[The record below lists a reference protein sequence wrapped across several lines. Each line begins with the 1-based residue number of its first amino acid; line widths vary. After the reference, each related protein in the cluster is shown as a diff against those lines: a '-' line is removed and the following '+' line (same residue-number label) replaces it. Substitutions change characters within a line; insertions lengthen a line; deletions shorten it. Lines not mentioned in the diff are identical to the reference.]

1 MNADDISGGAFN
13 TMKLSKPVFR
23 YKCPFLSW
31 MIPLCLILSYPATLL
46 SHPQTAQNLLSQADD
61 VFQQMS
67 QITGLPIKAPL
78 KKQVIGRAEI
88 EKYLTQNLHEE
99 MTPEE
104 IHAQEALV
112 RAFGLVSRDF
122 NLEKFLIS
130 FYTEQAAGFYDPKR
144 KTMFIADWL
153 PEELQTMTL
162 SHELTHAL
170 QDQSWDLESYLHGAR
185 DDDDATDARQA
196 VVEGYATA
204 AMLQQAAGGADL
216 GQLPSI
222 APLMEMVVHQQFEE
236 YPAFSSAPY
245 FFRMQALFPYVQGMG
260 FIQAGLQLG
269 GWKDLKEL
277 FEHPPETTK
286 QIFQPQTY
294 FTHQALP
301 KIALAH
307 PPALE
312 GVAGLRFLSE
322 NAMGELGYYCL
333 LGQLISEDEAKT
345 VGPSW
350 LADRYLLYER
360 SGGND
365 YTLVARTR
373 WTSPEASLTFFRDY
387 HTILAHKYPEL
398 ITDQRSSTD
407 VFMGSAANGV
417 TLLLRKGDECLWAEG
432 VPAAKGDALLAWLRA
447 LPATP

>member
-1 MNADDISGGAFN
+1 M
-13 TMKLSKPVFR
+13 LS
-23 YKCPFLSW
+23 LS
-31 MIPLCLILSYPATLL
+31 LLLLFAT
-46 SHPQTAQNLLSQADD
+46 TAVAQQQGTQDLLSQADE

-67 QITGLPIKAPL
+67 QITGLPIKTPL
-78 KKQVIGRAEI
+78 RKQVVSRPEI

-144 KTMFIADWL
+144 KTMFIADWI
-153 PEELQTMTL
+153 PAETQTMVL

-185 DDDDATDARQA
+185 DNDDATDARQA

-204 AMLQQAAGGADL
+204 AMLQQATGPLEL
-216 GQLPSI
+216 GQLPSLT
-222 APLMEMVVHQQFEE
+222 PLMEMVIHQEFEDF
-236 YPAFSSAPY
+236 PAFSNAPY
-245 FFRMQALFPYVQGMG
+245 FFRMEALFPYVQGMG

-269 GWKDLKEL
+269 GWKDLKLL
-277 FEHPPETTK
+277 FEHPPEATK
-286 QIFQPQTY
+286 QIFEPQTY
-294 FTHQALP
+294 YHHQAFP
-301 KIALAH
+301 KIAVAH

-333 LGQLISEDEAKT
+333 LGQLISEDEAQT
-345 VGPSW
+345 LGPSW

-373 WTSPEASLTFFRDY
+373 WTTPETSLAFFRDY

-398 ITDQRSSTD
+398 TPDKRSSTD
-407 VFMGSAANGV
+407 MLIGSAANGV
-417 TLLLRKGDECLWAEG
+417 PLLLRKGDECVWAEG
-432 VPAAKGDALLAWLRA
+432 VPAAKADAMLAWLRA
-447 LPATP
+447 L